1 MGREAEQLASTGRT
15 STTSAEVD
23 CDQCGYD
30 LTGVAIGGDCPECG
44 VPAIRSVGRLR
55 AMTGRQV
62 VAVVL
67 RLAALVLIF
76 QASRIIE
83 IAAWLVL
90 GLLQASASVVFNQN
104 TIYFAIGQGI
114 PLMIRLAAAVLLL
127 VYAGKLAGWLVRSDR
142 QLFTLSRLEPAALL
156 SVGLILVGVTGFI
169 FGVSVLVGPLIEG
182 WVAEKFA
189 VSQQF
194 IFGGDDA
201 SGYVA
206 VAWIVAGLVLILSPG
221 LRGWLARD
229 LKR

>member
-1 MGREAEQLASTGRT
+1 MGREAEQPASTGRT
-15 STTSAEVD
+15 PTTSAEVD

-55 AMTGRQV
+55 AMTGQQV

-83 IAAWLVL
+83 IAAWFVF
-90 GLLQASASVVFNQN
+90 GLLQAPVSVVLNQSN
-104 TIYFAIGQGI
+104 FYFAIVQGI
-114 PLMIRLAAAVLLL
+114 PLTIRLAAAALLL
-127 VYAGKLAGWLVRSDR
+127 VYARKLAGWLVRSDR
-142 QLFTLSRLEPAALL
+142 QLFALSRLEPAALL
-156 SVGLILVGVTGFI
+156 SVGLILIGVCSFI
-169 FGVSVLVGPLIEG
+169 YGAGVLTGPLIED
-182 WVAEKFA
+182 WAAERFSPSRQ
-189 VSQQF
+189 VPF
-194 IFGGDDA
+194 DRGYA

-221 LRGWLARD
+221 LRRWLGRD
-229 LKR
+229 L